1 MILQWLDRFRRQ
13 IEDTPHR
20 VSFPLHLLPYD
31 YVHLNGRYR
40 MATRSMTLNTM
51 NDLIAFIDT
60 EPQTAPPTRQE
71 WGWRR

>member
-20 VSFPLHLLPYD
+20 VSFPLHLLPCD

-51 NDLIAFIDT
+51 NDLIAFIDA

-71 WGWRR
+71 RGWRR